1 MALPMDQTT
10 FLAFYRD
17 TMQSY
22 SKSFK
27 RYTVKLLKDKGLITF
42 DEQVDFGSA
51 QYVEKG
57 TTISSTTMNPR
68 FSGFYELLE
77 FTKLY
82 KYSVPIFYESSSE
95 ASLPDVLDSLGCYS
109 FDPDDFTPTFTI
121 STSITECLP
130 LYWTDG
136 SDIYIKFVLQ
146 KSYYNPSNDLISY
159 RFPIVI
165 YINTEA
171 GILEIRYDS
180 TRYDPHFSRDD
191 YRNLV
196 VECIRWLRESLN
208 LKLFT
213 CEHRALIPTIKRNT
227 DGSVKIYKQMM
238 DLSSGGAAELTA
250 SESTDYVLP
259 FIGELR
265 ELISENEE
273 LFNCS
278 PAIRE
283 LLTKYLDDK
292 EATASYPYVYVK
304 WVMPVETDSYMI
316 KITFD
321 YFDSVYTVMQHISGD
336 CKDLGRERMNN
347 AIKYLCESGSYTKGV
362 ELWPES

>member
-1 MALPMDQTT
+1 
-10 FLAFYRD
+10 
-17 TMQSY
+17 
-22 SKSFK
+22 
-27 RYTVKLLKDKGLITF
+27 
-42 DEQVDFGSA
+42 
-51 QYVEKG
+51 
-57 TTISSTTMNPR
+57 
-68 FSGFYELLE
+68 
-77 FTKLY
+77 
-82 KYSVPIFYESSSE
+82 
-95 ASLPDVLDSLGCYS
+95 
-109 FDPDDFTPTFTI
+109 
-121 STSITECLP
+121 
-130 LYWTDG
+130 
-136 SDIYIKFVLQ
+136 
-146 KSYYNPSNDLISY
+146 
-159 RFPIVI
+159 
-165 YINTEA
+165 
-171 GILEIRYDS
+171 
-180 TRYDPHFSRDD
+180 
-191 YRNLV
+191 
-196 VECIRWLRESLN
+196 
-208 LKLFT
+208 
-213 CEHRALIPTIKRNT
+213 
-227 DGSVKIYKQMM
+227 MM